1 MSSLAII
8 NETLQQNNRELD
20 GVSKTLS
27 AMLEED
33 IKARKSEERSRKDRE
48 ETARE
53 EKKTAKARG
62 KIVEASRRQPKST
75 SGEFMQGLLGDKL
88 FGLASSALA
97 GIFGGIGG
105 VSLAKLA
112 GRGLKYGGAALAL
125 TNLAQTAVD
134 NLFESIPPEDLGVT
148 DTEKFKED
156 VKKGINTGIALK
168 FFGASTLASAGAA
181 VGSAFGD
188 DLANGLESWLG
199 TNIINA
205 PNPLSLFGIGPDSF
219 PVDLENGAVQTALGA
234 SVGLIAASLLRLVSR
249 SLVGLLATMTVGAG
263 IALFKKMG
271 MTSLADVLERYQSN
285 RKYSS
290 RGGQGGPTAEEIKA
304 HLTSNKPKGMFDS
317 PGAMVAPDVGGK
329 APTVKLSDATKDIL
343 KQVRQGTM
351 QIEGLEFR
359 GQGANAR
366 PMIVDDA
373 TGRLKFVSN
382 DDLNKLAKT
391 ATEVTEELSTAGK
404 VLKGVAKVAVPV
416 GIGLDMYA
424 ASTDEE
430 AKALNVNFLERMQD
444 ATVMGTLGLFDI
456 AQNSLG
462 SALNYTLGTEFRTD
476 YSTAGAFNDMRMRR
490 YQMEIDAGLRD
501 APTQPQAP
509 IIVNVDNSNN
519 NQNISGSSDKK
530 YMQGTGMSAVDLRYE
545 KKYMSMHGFGLAI
558 GQVH

>member
-48 ETARE
+48 ETASE

-97 GIFGGIGG
+97 GVFGGIGG

-134 NLFESIPPEDLGVT
+134 NLFEAIPPQDLGVT

-156 VKKGINTGIALK
+156 VTKGIQTGIAAK
-168 FFGASTLASAGAA
+168 FFGVSTLASAGAA

-219 PVDLENGAVQTALGA
+219 PVDLENEAVQTALGA
-234 SVGLIAASLLRLVSR
+234 SVGMIAASLLRIVGK
-249 SLVGLLATMTVGAG
+249 SLVGKLAILSVAAGA
-263 IALFKKMG
+263 ALFRKLGMG
-271 MTSLADVLERYQSN
+271 NIAEVLD
-285 RKYSS
+285 KYKGNVSS
-290 RGGQGGPTAEEIKA
+290 RLDTKGKTPVDPTRGSKA
-304 HLTSNKPKGMFDS
+304 PTGMFDG
-317 PGAMVAPDVGGK
+317 PAQPTAPEVGK
-329 APTVKLSDATKDIL
+329 APTVRLSEATKDIL

-373 TGRLKFVSN
+373 TGRVKFVSN

-509 IIVNVDNSNN
+509 IIVNVDNSSN
-519 NQNISGSSDKK
+519 NQNIAGSSDKK

-545 KKYMSMHGFGLAI
+545 KKYMSMRGFGVAI